1 MTFQEEL
8 NKTTNSN
15 IRLIAEYLLSRED
28 MKDKLEK
35 ENKSLKDMWK
45 FIVSNA
51 KKATSDGC
59 ACVSDEEVFGWA
71 VHYYDEDD
79 LKFDDKAINSL
90 EYARNS
96 KSKPQKVDTNN
107 DFVEDNKKVETL
119 EKTIQMLETKLE
131 EATQKLQES
140 EVVNEDSA
148 ADPIED
154 AKPKAKKKKKA
165 TVVPEEQLSMFDFL
179 VR

>member
-1 MTFQEEL
+1 MFESFFAS
-8 NKTTNSN
+8 KSG
-15 IRLIAEYLLSRED
+15 LLE
-28 MKDKLEK
+28 
-35 ENKSLKDMWK
+35 SLPEVKGK
-45 FIVSNA
+45 YIENA
-51 KKATSDGC
+51 KLAKHTWFGVGGPA
-59 ACVSDEEVFGWA
+59 EVMYIP
-71 VHYYDEDD
+71 HDEDD

-96 KSKPQKVDTNN
+96 KPKPQKVDTNN

-119 EKTIQMLETKLE
+119 EKTIQMLENKLE